1 MTQAEALLASTLEEE
16 RTSSKKAV
24 EELQLRLIVAED
36 ETKTLKASLEN
47 KDGLGAEVTAL
58 NTTLQ
63 DHQLTID
70 LLSAEKADLS
80 QTVSVLMSQLSSLEE
95 KRTEVCTS
103 FLLFAHNMSLMAS
116 QSITTIETLE
126 SKSTI
131 LLLRVQELE
140 AELQIT
146 KGSAVSVEVIQE
158 LDDVKR
164 ERDDL
169 MHALQT
175 TEEDFDSLRIERDQ
189 LQKQVEE
196 LEVEV
201 TTGAAVEG
209 ENDELATLKKKL
221 GDLEEEH
228 RACSEAWTNAEGED
242 DQADSSRAR
251 LAKQNAEI
259 AELRRSL
266 EEATAKAATVDQLQ
280 ERISLLE
287 AGKRP
292 KESCSGE
299 GEADD
304 SAIQGDD
311 LKSQLAELEARL
323 EESET
328 RRKEAEI
335 ALSYRRDYS
344 ETSFDGDRTRDSIL
358 SITSIDTEGSSR
370 FGLGALDLDSDDRRS
385 LATIDTAPTSVIR
398 SFIDPELISSPTSI
412 KNTDSNDYKK
422 RAERAEKEVARLRTQ
437 LHDEPKK
444 KPDVSCIHPIR
455 E

>member
-1 MTQAEALLASTLEEE
+1 M
-16 RTSSKKAV
+16 
-24 EELQLRLIVAED
+24 
-36 ETKTLKASLEN
+36 
-47 KDGLGAEVTAL
+47 
-58 NTTLQ
+58 
-63 DHQLTID
+63 
-70 LLSAEKADLS
+70 
-80 QTVSVLMSQLSSLEE
+80 
-95 KRTEVCTS
+95 
-103 FLLFAHNMSLMAS
+103 
-116 QSITTIETLE
+116 
-126 SKSTI
+126 
-131 LLLRVQELE
+131 LLRVEELE
-140 AELQIT
+140 AELQIS
-146 KGSAVSVEVIQE
+146 KGSVASVEVIQE
-158 LDDVKR
+158 LDHVKR
-164 ERDDL
+164 ERDNL
-169 MHALQT
+169 IHALQT

-189 LQKQVEE
+189 LQRKVEE

-209 ENDELATLKKKL
+209 EDDELAALKKKL

-228 RACSEAWTNAEGED
+228 RACGEVWTKVEGED

-266 EEATAKAATVDQLQ
+266 EEATAKATTVDQLQ

-287 AGKRP
+287 AGKQP

-304 SAIQGDD
+304 SAIQGDI
-311 LKSQLAELEARL
+311 LKSRLAELEARL

-328 RRKEAEI
+328 RRKEAEF

-370 FGLGALDLDSDDRRS
+370 FGLGGLDPDSDDKRS
-385 LATIDTAPTSVIR
+385 LATMDTAPTSVVR
-398 SFIDPELISSPTSI
+398 SSTDPEFISSPISVN
-412 KNTDSNDYKK
+412 NTDWNDHKK
-422 RAERAEKEVARLRTQ
+422 RADQAEKEVSRLRTL
-437 LHDEPKK
+437 LHDEHKK
-444 KPDVSCIHPIR
+444 KLDVSYIHSTR